1 MMLGGRIAEKI
12 FFDNISTG
20 AQDDLQKVTRLAYGI
35 VTVYGMTDKIGHM
48 SYPQPQDGQMNSTRP
63 YSEEV
68 ASIVD
73 EEVRQ
78 IVWFAYDRTYELL
91 TEKKELAAALAQRLL
106 EKEVILREDV
116 IEILGERIWKDAM
129 TYQEIVNENA
139 KKYVETDADD
149 LPPPEE
155 AEVDVPEDPAPPAGG
170 PVPGLQA

>member
-1 MMLGGRIAEKI
+1 MLGGRIAEKI

-63 YSEEV
+63 YSEEI

-91 TEKKELAAALAQRLL
+91 TEKKE
-106 EKEVILREDV
+106 VVLREDV
-116 IEILGERIWKDAM
+116 VEILGPRIWNDAM
-129 TYQEIVNENA
+129 TYQEIIDSNA
-139 KKYVETDADD
+139 KQFVPDD
-149 LPPPEE
+149 PP
-155 AEVDVPEDPAPPAGG
+155 PPAG
-170 PVPGLQA
+170 PEPGLAACSPADPEPGRRRR